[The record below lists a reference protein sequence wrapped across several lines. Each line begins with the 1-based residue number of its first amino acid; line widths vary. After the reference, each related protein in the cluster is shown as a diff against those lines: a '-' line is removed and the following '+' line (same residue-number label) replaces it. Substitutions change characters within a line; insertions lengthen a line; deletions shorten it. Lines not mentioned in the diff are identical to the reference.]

1 MCPNVRN
8 QRKIKLIYK
17 IIKKGVDRVGDVV
30 QLLIMNNLK
39 DILKALNTRT
49 LEIEKDLRKDYNRR
63 DFMAKYGA
71 ATIKDVA
78 SMIAR
83 REA

>member
-1 MCPNVRN
+1 MCPNISN
-8 QRKIKLIYK
+8 QRLIKLIYK
-17 IIKKGVDRVGDVV
+17 IIKKGVDRVGFIV
-30 QLLIMNNLK
+30 QLLIMNNY
-39 DILKALNTRT
+39 KALIKALTIRT

-63 DFMAKYGA
+63 DFMAKYGS

>member
-1 MCPNVRN
+1 
-8 QRKIKLIYK
+8 
-17 IIKKGVDRVGDVV
+17 
-30 QLLIMNNLK
+30 MNNY
-39 DILKALNTRT
+39 KALIKALTIRT

-63 DFMAKYGA
+63 DFMAKYGS

>member
-1 MCPNVRN
+1 
-8 QRKIKLIYK
+8 
-17 IIKKGVDRVGDVV
+17 
-30 QLLIMNNLK
+30 MNNLK

-63 DFMAKYGA
+63 DFMAKYGS
-71 ATIKDVA
+71 ATVKDVA